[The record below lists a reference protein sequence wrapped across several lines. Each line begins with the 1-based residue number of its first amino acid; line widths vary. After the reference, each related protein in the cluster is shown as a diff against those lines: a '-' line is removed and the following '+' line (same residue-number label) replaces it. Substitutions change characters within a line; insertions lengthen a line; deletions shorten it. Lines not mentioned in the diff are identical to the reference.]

1 MLHFHARRHVDER
14 APAENRGVQGRKFVV
29 ADRYYFA
36 KPAPENF
43 RMLFQPIGRADKD
56 HALFADRFLDVGI
69 DRFAI
74 KLRFD
79 AGEKFAFLFRNAEAL
94 KGALY
99 IFGNFIPRARRALT
113 LREIVTDL
121 IEVNRFKI
129 SARPMSWQWFALES
143 LQRLQSKF
151 ADPSRVLFHVGD
163 IIYDALIETDAGVV
177 AVINLV
183 VKVAFVAIDIDG

>member
-1 MLHFHARRHVDER
+1 MLHFHAWRHVNER

-79 AGEKFAFLFRNAEAL
+79 AGEKFAFLFRNSEAL

-113 LREIVTDL
+113 RVERVTNL
-121 IEVNRFKI
+121 IDVNLYKI
-129 SARPMSWQWFALES
+129 FARPMSWQWFALES

-151 ADPSRVLFHVGD
+151 ADPSRVLFHVRD
-163 IIYDALIETDAGVV
+163 VIHDAFAQADTSVE
-177 AVINLV
+177 AVIDLV
-183 VKVAFVAIDIDG
+183 MKVADVAIDIDS